1 MKRSSYWILFL
12 TVGLVCSSFILA
24 ACSGPQ
30 EVPAGEQKYAEGTVV
45 QGGRNSFRMKA
56 DNGTILRFV
65 DREDIE
71 YQPADFH
78 TYFGDRLGVTYFTKI
93 KSGEERHFALRIVLL
108 QTAPDRFDF
117 QSGSVEGIVQASGM
131 MRYLVYLPKEDLTVA
146 FYKSGSVKRE
156 PSSWYPEAGNKVVV
170 NFTEQIGM
178 FVKTFKCQQITR
190 IEEAL
195 VGIPSRSESGTVTE
209 IFVHRSV
216 KKAPDRFAFRTDNGE
231 TYKMFAGGETVLVPD
246 DLKVESGQRYKIT
259 YYRLLMGDQS
269 LRYVARQ
276 IE

>member
-1 MKRSSYWILFL
+1 MKRSSYWFLFL
-12 TVGLVCSSFILA
+12 TLGLVCSSFILA
-24 ACSGPQ
+24 ACSAPQ
-30 EVPAGEQKYAEGTVV
+30 EVPTGEQKYTEGTMV

-56 DNGTILRFV
+56 DDGRILRFV
-65 DREDIE
+65 DRKDIE

-78 TYFGDRLGVTYFTKI
+78 TYYGDRLGVTYVSEI
-93 KSGEERHFALRIVLL
+93 KSGEERHMALRIVLL
-108 QTAPDRFDF
+108 QTAPDRIDF
-117 QSGSVEGIVQASGM
+117 QSGSAEGIVQASGM
-131 MRYLVYLPKEDLTVA
+131 MRYLVYLPKKELTVA

-156 PSSWYPEAGNKVVV
+156 PSSWYPEAGNKVMV
-170 NFTEQIGM
+170 NFTEQVGM
-178 FVKTFKCQQITR
+178 FVKTFKASQITR
-190 IEEAL
+190 VGEDL
-195 VGIPSRSESGTVTE
+195 VGIPKKSETGTVTE

-231 TYKMFAGGETVLVPD
+231 IYTIFAGGETVLVPD